1 MKQNANVQV
10 YNSAVNVLPLQR
22 TLLQETAKIIVH
34 GKLME
39 DETVQLDL
47 GWAPGGPARET
58 LYFGLLSDLETQW
71 PDTAESRRVRAIIR
85 KRQRA
90 AGAGPRD
97 LRVLCLNQDS
107 YTFCRADTNARV
119 FGFVIEDVLGPA
131 PRLTLVELLNA
142 VQIRNKVVSIDSS
155 SIFVFPSLFLEISC
169 VTYYPVKANMV
180 LRSKHEDLVTIKP
193 QNLSSTSFQFKIPSN
208 SLNSQ
213 PIVYLIVD
221 VEPNK

>member
-1 MKQNANVQV
+1 MLRDFRPGSLFACLNSETFEEYANQAGTAGAALGAMDFQEFCMKQNANVQV

-58 LYFGLLSDLETQW
+58 LYFGLLSDLKTQW

-90 AGAGPRD
+90 AGAEARD
-97 LRVLCLNQDS
+97 LRVLCLN
-107 YTFCRADTNARV
+107 
-119 FGFVIEDVLGPA
+119 
-131 PRLTLVELLNA
+131 
-142 VQIRNKVVSIDSS
+142 
-155 SIFVFPSLFLEISC
+155 
-169 VTYYPVKANMV
+169 
-180 LRSKHEDLVTIKP
+180 
-193 QNLSSTSFQFKIPSN
+193 
-208 SLNSQ
+208 
-213 PIVYLIVD
+213 
-221 VEPNK
+221 